1 VKKSKGKVRQHQTP
15 PPSYVS
21 VNCSVKVGMN
31 EIATMPRK
39 NIEAFMNGIA
49 QILAAQEAR

>member
-1 VKKSKGKVRQHQTP
+1 
-15 PPSYVS
+15 